1 MDLSGLVQAQV
12 QRPVTP
18 MPSND
23 TGPSTIQGVVVVL
36 LVEYLPK
43 HKGWGWLRLAQGQAS
58 LQQVPGLRFAKVMG
72 SGHQGGFSIR
82 PSASHQG
89 LITVFD
95 DAASA
100 QAFLQGPQIEAY
112 KERARQF
119 WAGLMC
125 VDSARGAWDGHL
137 WGNTPSRSLLDFENK
152 RDSSGQGPLAVI
164 TRASIRPAKAMAFW
178 RFAPSAQTDLENAPG
193 CTLAIGLGEAP
204 LLRQCTFSL
213 WQNTPSMLAY
223 AHGGAHQTALEA
235 AYKNDFFAE
244 SLFVRM
250 RVMQQEGLWQ
260 QPGQPGVSL
269 TP

>member
-1 MDLSGLVQAQV
+1 MISKDAGF
-12 QRPVTP
+12 T
-18 MPSND
+18 
-23 TGPSTIQGVVVVL
+23 TIQGVVVVL

-43 HKGWGWLRLAQGQAS
+43 HKGWGWLRLAHGQAG

-89 LITVFD
+89 LIAVFD
-95 DAASA
+95 CADSA
-100 QAFLQGPQIEAY
+100 QAFLQGPQTVAY

-125 VDSARGAWDGHL
+125 VDSVRGAWDGLL
-137 WGNTPSRSLLDFENK
+137 WANTPSQSLSDFEHKLDN
-152 RDSSGQGPLAVI
+152 SGQGPLAVI
-164 TRASIRPAKAMAFW
+164 TRATIRPAKAMAFW

-213 WQNTPSMLAY
+213 WNNTPSMLAY

-244 SLFVRM
+244 SVFVRM

-260 QPGQPGVSL
+260 QPGRPGVALAS
-269 TP
+269 

>member
-1 MDLSGLVQAQV
+1 
-12 QRPVTP
+12 
-18 MPSND
+18 MPSKD
-23 TGPSTIQGVVVVL
+23 AGLTTIQGVVVVL

-43 HKGWGWLRLAQGQAS
+43 HKGWGWLRLVHGQAG
-58 LQQVPGLRFAKVMG
+58 LQQIPGLRFTKVMG

-95 DAASA
+95 DADSA
-100 QAFLQGPQIEAY
+100 QAFLQGPQIVAY

-137 WGNTPSRSLLDFENK
+137 WGHTPSQSLNEFEHQL
-152 RDSSGQGPLAVI
+152 DSSGQGPLAVI

-178 RFAPSAQTDLENAPG
+178 RFAPSAQTDLEQAPG

-213 WQNTPSMLAY
+213 WEDTASMLAY
-223 AHGGAHQTALEA
+223 SLNGAHRKAIEQ
-235 AYKNDFFAE
+235 AYSKGYFSE
-244 SLFVRM
+244 SMFVRM
-250 RVMQQEGLWQ
+250 RVLQSR
-260 QPGQPGVSL
+260 GQWPSPLEVQAESADV
-269 TP
+269 